1 MVCSSGPR
9 FQFWDKYVS
18 IPHAPK
24 ILLSRVFV
32 VLVLSPLSD
41 LRSAFPTAN
50 ETDDRPYQPQRK
62 VSLGA
67 ATPNIVV
74 FAYNDSRLI
83 VGFAEGSIMVYA
95 TEHLFSPGD
104 GTINS
109 IYSLPAVP
117 SAFVVSISPN
127 TGDLPELV
135 AILRDSQGGSNGL
148 AVELLDVQ
156 KLSSVGGWVAG
167 SLPNTIPASSMCLLS
182 MSC

>member
-1 MVCSSGPR
+1 M
-9 FQFWDKYVS
+9 
-18 IPHAPK
+18 
-24 ILLSRVFV
+24 
-32 VLVLSPLSD
+32 
-41 LRSAFPTAN
+41 
-50 ETDDRPYQPQRK
+50 
-62 VSLGA
+62 GA

-95 TEHLFSPGD
+95 TEHPFSPGD

-135 AILRDSQGGSNGL
+135 AILRDSQGGSNGFKL